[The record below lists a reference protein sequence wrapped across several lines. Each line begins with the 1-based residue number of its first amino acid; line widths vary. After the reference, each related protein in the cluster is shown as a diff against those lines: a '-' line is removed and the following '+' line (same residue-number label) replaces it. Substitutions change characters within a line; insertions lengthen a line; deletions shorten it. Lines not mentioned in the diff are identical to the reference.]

1 MVWIPFHSV
10 DALMMKI
17 ASVTLASN
25 RESLIGDALRSVA
38 GWVDLACI
46 IDLGITDGTLDVA
59 REIMGDRVRVRK
71 ASDVLTTGQLRNIG
85 NDFAFECGADRD
97 VTLDTDERI
106 NVGNFDIRK
115 HLSSMGFDCIVT
127 QDAGRTYSKERF
139 FRLPAVTRWSGHCH
153 ERTEGGTFGFLQQ
166 VTFTEIPK
174 SPEAMATKLAFI
186 VSEATRILADHPEDS
201 RYWFHLGDAL
211 QLQGKHEEAVEAFR
225 SCHRFSQDP
234 SESAWACFCIAKS
247 LDKLGKLWEAVD
259 ACAVGLASHPGMAEL
274 AWYAGYLNLKLGKPE
289 PAIMWSRMAVANGLA
304 DGYGKKVLRLFY
316 QFPPGLYEAPYET
329 IALAEEA
336 LGNKYAAE
344 TAARLA
350 ARARKMREAA

>member
-1 MVWIPFHSV
+1 MI
-10 DALMMKI
+10 L
-17 ASVTLASN
+17 ASVTLSSN
-25 RESLIGDALRSVA
+25 RESVIGDALNSVINF
-38 GWVDLACI
+38 VDLAI
-46 IDLGITDGTLDVA
+46 IVDLGITDETLGIA
-59 REIMGDRVRVRK
+59 REIAGNKLRITSADPSLPTGD
-71 ASDVLTTGQLRNIG
+71 LRNIG
-85 NDFAFECGADRD
+85 NDFAHDCGADWTA
-97 VTLDTDERI
+97 TLDTDERI
-106 NVGNFDIRK
+106 TVRKGFDIRAY
-115 HLSSMGFDCIVT
+115 LSRSTADCILT
-127 QDAGRTYSKERF
+127 HDAERRYTKERF
-139 FRLPAVTRWSGHCH
+139 FRLPAVTRWAGHCH
-153 ERTEGGTFGFLQQ
+153 ERADGGMFGYLPGVHFD
-166 VTFTEIPK
+166 EIPK
-174 SPEAMATKLAFI
+174 SPEAMAGKLAFI
-186 VSEATRILADHPEDS
+186 VNEATRILADRPEDS

-247 LDKLGKLWEAVD
+247 LDKLDKLWEAVD
-259 ACAVGLASHPGMAEL
+259 SCAVGLASHPGMAEL

-304 DGYGKKVLRLFY
+304 DGHGKKVLRLFY

-336 LGNKYAAE
+336 LGNKHAAE

>member
-1 MVWIPFHSV
+1 
-10 DALMMKI
+10 MKI
-17 ASVTLASN
+17 ASVTVTSSKADI
-25 RESLIGDALRSVA
+25 IGPAIQSVVD
-38 GWVDLACI
+38 WVDLVVLVNVGI
-46 IDLGITDGTLDVA
+46 EDGTIDLA
-59 REIMGDRVRVRK
+59 RSIAGDKVRVTELFDP
-71 ASDVLTTGQLRNIG
+71 SHTMGEMRNFG
-85 NDFAFECGADRD
+85 NDQAHLFGADWAC
-97 VTLDTDERI
+97 TLDTDERI
-106 NVGNFDIRK
+106 NVRRGFDIQRYLEGMA
-115 HLSSMGFDCIVT
+115 HDCVVT

-139 FRLPAVTRWSGHCH
+139 FKLPAVTRWSGHCH

-166 VTFTEIPK
+166 VTFTELPK
-174 SPEAMATKLAFI
+174 SPEAMVAKLAFI
-186 VSEATRILADHPEDS
+186 VAEATRILADRPEDS

-247 LDKLGKLWEAVD
+247 LDKLNKLWEAVD

-336 LGNKYAAE
+336 LGNKHAAE

-350 ARARKMREAA
+350 AKARKIREAA

>member
-1 MVWIPFHSV
+1 
-10 DALMMKI
+10 MKI
-17 ASVTLASN
+17 ASVTLTSN
-25 RESLIGDALRSVA
+25 KETLISDALRSVV

-46 IDLGITDGTLDVA
+46 VDLGITDGTLDVA
-59 REIMGDRVRVRK
+59 REIMGDRIRVIT
-71 ASDVLTTGQLRNIG
+71 ASDTLTTGQLRNIG
-85 NDFAFECGADRD
+85 NDFALECGADWA

-106 NVGNFDIRK
+106 FVDKRLDIRK
-115 HLSSMGFDCIVT
+115 ALTNTKYDCLVT
-127 QDAGRTYSKERF
+127 HALDKTYTKERF
-139 FRLPAVTRWSGHCH
+139 FRLPAVTRWAGHCH
-153 ERTEGGTFGFLQQ
+153 ERADGGMFGYLPGVPFS
-166 VTFTEIPK
+166 EIPK
-174 SPEAMATKLAFI
+174 SPEAMVAKLAFI
-186 VSEATRILADHPEDS
+186 VDEATRILADRPEDS

-211 QLQGKHEEAVEAFR
+211 QLQGKHEEAVDAFR

-336 LGNKYAAE
+336 LGNKHAAE